1 MYSSAVIL
9 LVAIYGG
16 LNVFSFVLFGL
27 DKWKAVHDRW
37 RIPESKLL
45 LAAVFGVFGALLG
58 MLVFRHK
65 IRKPKF
71 AIGVPAILILELAA
85 LAAAFAAY
93 AGDYYRAEDVQAYLR
108 SGEAVSV
115 SETDTGWYFDGAG
128 TEAALIFYPGAKV
141 EATAS

>member
-9 LVAIYGG
+9 IAAIYGG
-16 LNVFSFVLFGL
+16 LNVFSFALFGI

-65 IRKPKF
+65 IRKLKF
-71 AIGVPAILILELAA
+71 AIGVPAILVLEFAA
-85 LAAAFAAY
+85 LAAACVVY
-93 AGDYYRAEDVQAYLR
+93 ASDYYRAEDVEAYLR
-108 SGEAVSV
+108 SGDVVAV
-115 SETDTGWYFDGAG
+115 SETDAGWYFDGAAG
-128 TEAALIFYPGAKV
+128 GRPGQTSRGRV
-141 EATAS
+141 